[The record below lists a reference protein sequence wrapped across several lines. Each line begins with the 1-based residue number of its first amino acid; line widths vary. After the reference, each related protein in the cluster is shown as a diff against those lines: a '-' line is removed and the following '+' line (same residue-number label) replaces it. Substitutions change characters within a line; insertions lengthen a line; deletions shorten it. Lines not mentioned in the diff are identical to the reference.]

1 MLLSQLKLN
10 SISQSPDKALKKSFL
25 IVAIILVIDQIFK
38 FWIKTNMALGQE
50 FNVIGN
56 WFIIHFTEN
65 PGMAFGLEFSGDY
78 GKLILSLF
86 RLVAIT
92 VLIIYMYNITR
103 HKVSN
108 LVLVSLSLVLAGAIG
123 NMIDSAF
130 YGMIFSES
138 NYFDVARF
146 LPAEGGYGT
155 FLHGKV
161 VDMLY
166 FPIMQGTY
174 PQWLPVIGGSEF
186 HFFRPVFNIADSAI
200 TSGVILMVLFQ
211 KKFFGKKE
219 EQIDDEEVND
229 NPNTTNNLTEE
240 GDKENV
246 KLFTSPP
253 AAKD

>member
-1 MLLSQLKLN
+1 MS
-10 SISQSPDKALKKSFL
+10 
-25 IVAIILVIDQIFK
+25 
-38 FWIKTNMALGQE
+38 LGQE
-50 FNVIGN
+50 FNVIGD

-65 PGMAFGLEFSGDY
+65 PGMAFGLQFSGDY

-92 VLIIYMYNITR
+92 VLIVYMYNITR

-138 NYFDVARF
+138 NYFEVARF
-146 LPAEGGYGT
+146 MPEEGGYGT

-166 FPIMQGTY
+166 FPVLSGVW
-174 PQWLPVIGGSEF
+174 PQWLPIIGGTEF
-186 HFFRPVFNIADSAI
+186 HFFRPVFNLADSSI

-219 EQIDDEEVND
+219 ENTEDHDVIDAIEAN
-229 NPNTTNNLTEE
+229 NNLSEE
-240 GDKENV
+240 DKE
-246 KLFTSPP
+246 KQFTNQG
-253 AAKD
+253 